1 MQGANRYAYV
11 VDNPLTLTD
20 SSGMW
25 PWDNVVKAV
34 TQTVAEDT
42 AQKERKMGH
51 FSEVHGYITCL
62 NEFEEANRQAIQ
74 EIPADDVLPQITG
87 DMFATPHHI
96 YSEQL
101 IIFGQAYNGVERYW
115 DQWLEKFETILRK
128 LYWYEAHVYL
138 RTEQWG
144 EYHYSWL
151 PDDMWV
157 NAVKNQTWAFS
168 GGPRTPLRAYWE
180 NREQA

>member
-1 MQGANRYAYV
+1 
-11 VDNPLTLTD
+11 
-20 SSGMW
+20 
-25 PWDNVVKAV
+25 
-34 TQTVAEDT
+34 
-42 AQKERKMGH
+42 MGH

-62 NEFEEANRQAIQ
+62 NEFEEANRQVIQ
-74 EIPADDVLPQITG
+74 SIPADGVLPQITG

-96 YSEQL
+96 YSEQM

-128 LYWYEAHVYL
+128 VYWYEAHVYL

-151 PDDMWV
+151 PDDRWV
-157 NAVKNQTWAFS
+157 NAVRNQTWTFS
-168 GGPRTPLRAYWE
+168 GGPRSSVREYWE
-180 NREQA
+180 KKEQA